1 MSTAPILQVDEI
13 AVTYSQ
19 LIPALRG
26 VSLSV
31 PSGAVVALLG
41 GNGAGK
47 TTTLKAISSLIRAE
61 RGDLTSGRIAYRGD
75 PITDADPWTL
85 AERGLVQVLEG
96 RRCFAHLSVEE
107 NLRLGAFVRRPGRAE
122 LEADLQ
128 RIYGIFPR
136 LKERRRTLA
145 GFTSG
150 GEQQMVAIGRAL
162 MARPALVLLDEP
174 SMGLAPQVVE
184 EIFETVAA
192 LNRDDGVS
200 FLLAEQNATV
210 ALRYAHFGYVLESG
224 RVVAQGNAQ
233 TLLRLDTLRD
243 AYLGRGN
250 PGVDGTP
257 RRSRRVLR
265 IQSAITNAGANS
277 LPNQVHG

>member
-1 MSTAPILQVDEI
+1 MSAAPILEVDDI

-31 PSGAVVALLG
+31 PSGAIVALLG

-47 TTTLKAISSLIRAE
+47 TTTLKAVSSLLRAE
-61 RGDLTSGRIAYRGD
+61 RGELTSGRIAYRGEA
-75 PITDADPWTL
+75 ITHADPWTL

-96 RRCFAHLSVEE
+96 RRCFAHLSVED
-107 NLRLGAFVRRPGRAE
+107 NLRLGAFVRRPKRAE
-122 LEADLQ
+122 LETELE

-136 LKERRRTLA
+136 LRERRATLA
-145 GFTSG
+145 GYASG

-162 MARPALVLLDEP
+162 MARPSLVLLDEP

-200 FLLAEQNATV
+200 FLLAEQNAAI
-210 ALRYAHFGYVLESG
+210 ALSYAQSGYVLEGG
-224 RVVAQGNAQ
+224 RVVAHGKAQ
-233 TLLRLDTLRD
+233 ALLELDVLRD
-243 AYLGRGN
+243 AYLGG
-250 PGVDGTP
+250 GTQRTREGTGGAA
-257 RRSRRVLR
+257 RRYMR
-265 IQSAITNAGANS
+265 A
-277 LPNQVHG
+277 

>member
-1 MSTAPILQVDEI
+1 MSAAPILQVDDI

-26 VSLSV
+26 VSLTV
-31 PSGAVVALLG
+31 PAGAIVALLG

-61 RGDLTSGRIAYRGD
+61 RGELTSGHITYRGD
-75 PITDADPWTL
+75 SIGNADPWTL
-85 AERGLVQVLEG
+85 AARGLVQVLEG
-96 RRCFAHLSVEE
+96 RRCFAHLSVED
-107 NLRLGAFVRRPGRAE
+107 NLRLGSFVRRPTRGD
-122 LEADLQ
+122 LSADLD
-128 RIYGIFPR
+128 RIYEIFPR
-136 LKERRRTLA
+136 LKERRLALA
-145 GFTSG
+145 GYTSG

-200 FLLAEQNATV
+200 FLLAEQNAAI
-210 ALRYAHFGYVLESG
+210 ALRYAQFGYVLESG
-224 RVVAQGNAQ
+224 RVVAQGTAQ
-233 TLLRLDTLRD
+233 TLLGLDTLRD
-243 AYLGRGN
+243 AYLGSSKAD
-250 PGVDGTP
+250 VDGAA
-257 RRSRRVLR
+257 RGSRRL
-265 IQSAITNAGANS
+265 QA
-277 LPNQVHG
+277 